1 MIQAVSGK
9 DNLADET
16 FANEYGEW
24 MEGIL
29 DGYYREDMIPILGV
43 TDEQLRHYGIIEWM
57 FE

>member
-29 DGYYREDMIPILGV
+29 DGYYREDILEV
-43 TDEQLRHYGIIEWM
+43 TDEQLRHYGIIE
-57 FE
+57 